1 MLRKIKLYG
10 ELAKFLGQKTLE
22 AEVNNAAQAIRFLVV
37 NFPKLEKHMADR
49 SYRVLV
55 DKWELDEKELHYPS
69 GASDIKIV
77 PVVGGAGGNFG
88 RVLLGAAL
96 IGASFMFPGAGMF
109 GTVSFGGK
117 IAAGTTLGT
126 YAAGSAVMTG
136 IGTITSVIGASLV
149 LNGIASMLAPVETIP
164 EANQDPRRSFNFSG
178 IQNTTKAGVAV
189 PVIYGRTMTG
199 SVVVSAN
206 ITNEQVE
213 V

>member
-10 ELAKFLGQKTLE
+10 ELAKFLGEKTLE

-37 NFPKLEKHMADR
+37 NFPVLEKHMADR
-49 SYRVLV
+49 YYRILV

-109 GTVSFGGK
+109 GTTSFFGKEAVVGGFLTK
-117 IAAGTTLGT
+117 
-126 YAAGSAVMTG
+126 V
-136 IGTITSVIGASLV
+136 GTITSVIGASLV

-164 EANQDPRRSFNFSG
+164 EDNQDPRRSFNFSG
-178 IQNTTKAGVAV
+178 IQNTTRAGVAV